1 MHLLTGDLGNSRCK
15 LRLWTVDGEGTPQ
28 RILAKDFDT
37 APGIGA
43 EVSKWIETIP
53 RMDAAALCSVASAEL
68 EHELDSVLDVAMA
81 RGAKGAR
88 RGRTSRPDPGLSVAC
103 REPESVGRDRLFAAR
118 GALEAC
124 GESAIVVDAGTA
136 LTVDAVRADGT
147 FLGGAIA
154 PGPTLLARA
163 LSAGTARLPRIEPR
177 PGVPALGDDTQAALR
192 SGVLHGFRGAAREL
206 ADRIAEE
213 SRLTGAPVVLT
224 GGARR
229 YLLDPSVFA
238 GRRLVEE
245 ADLVHHGLLAAW
257 AHSRNPGSNVLR
269 IAPRIARGSP

>member
-1 MHLLTGDLGNSRCK
+1 M
-15 LRLWTVDGEGTPQ
+15 
-28 RILAKDFDT
+28 AKDFDS

-43 EVSKWIETIP
+43 EVSEWIETVP
-53 RMDAAALCSVASAEL
+53 RVDAVALCSVASAEV
-68 EHELDSVLDVAMA
+68 EHELDSVMERTIA
-81 RGAKGAR
+81 RGAGGA
-88 RGRTSRPDPGLSVAC
+88 GWGGTSRPDPGLSVAC

-154 PGPTLLARA
+154 PGPTLLAQA
-163 LSAGTARLPRIEPR
+163 VSAGTARLPRIEPR
-177 PGVPALGDDTQAALR
+177 PGAPALGDDTQAALR

-206 ADRIAEE
+206 ADRVAEE
-213 SRLTGAPVVLT
+213 SGLAGAPVVLT

-238 GRRLVEE
+238 ARRLIEE
-245 ADLVHHGLLAAW
+245 ADLVHHGLIVAW
-257 AHSRNPGSNVLR
+257 AHSRSPGWNVLR
-269 IAPRIARGSP
+269 VARGSP